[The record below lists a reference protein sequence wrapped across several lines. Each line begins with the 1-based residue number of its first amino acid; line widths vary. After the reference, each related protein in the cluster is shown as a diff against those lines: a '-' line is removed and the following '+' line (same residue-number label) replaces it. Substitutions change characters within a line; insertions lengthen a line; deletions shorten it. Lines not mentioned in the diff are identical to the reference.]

1 MAKQNLL
8 TDKRVATAKCVVGKS
23 ISYLNDG
30 AGLRLKVLSTGQKHW
45 HFRLVYNGKET
56 TLSLG
61 SYPTVSL
68 AAAREKATAS
78 RLQLINGLNPVKERQ
93 KHKRA
98 IATSYDNLF
107 KTVAEEAFDHFRT
120 RPQKPWS
127 DKHYLRSK
135 GILDNYVLKKLGSV
149 PINQIDH
156 VAILEVL
163 KAIHNKGAYRTSLHA
178 KNIVSCIFT
187 YAIHTNK
194 AQHNPT
200 DILRKNT
207 LLTRPKPQHLKSLE
221 MTEVGKFL
229 YNLENNKT
237 LHLAT
242 KVALRLYLYTSLRVN
257 SLRQAKWSWLDAT
270 NKTLTIPAEFMK
282 NRETFQVPLPQQ
294 ALNEIE
300 RLRAI
305 NERGPDSFIFRAVS
319 ESRPI
324 SENTTTVAIKKLGF
338 EATSH
343 GMRTLMK
350 RVITKQ
356 NKFAY
361 DAIERQLDHKRPPL
375 DDAYMGGE
383 DWIDERREMLDWYCE
398 WVNAEKNKY
407 ESEVSNGTT
416 VSADE

>member
-1 MAKQNLL
+1 MAKHNLL
-8 TDKRVATAKCVVGKS
+8 TDKRVATAKCAEGKS
-23 ISYLNDG
+23 ICYLNDG

-68 AAAREKATAS
+68 ATAREKATAS

-93 KHKRA
+93 KQKRA

-107 KTVAEEAFDHFRT
+107 KTVADEAFSHFRS

-135 GILDNYVLKKLGSV
+135 GILDNYVLKKLGPV
-149 PINQIDH
+149 PVNQIDH
-156 VAILEVL
+156 VIILDVL

-178 KNIVSCIFT
+178 KNIISCIFT

-221 MTEVGKFL
+221 MSEVGKFL
-229 YNLENNKT
+229 YDLENNKT

-242 KVALRLYLYTSLRVN
+242 KVALKLYLYTSLRVN
-257 SLRQAKWSWLDAT
+257 SLRQTKWSWLDAS
-270 NKTLTIPAEFMK
+270 NQILTIPAEFMK
-282 NRETFQVPLPQQ
+282 NRETFRVPLHKQ
-294 ALNEIE
+294 AIKEIE
-300 RLRAI
+300 SLRPI
-305 NERGPDSFIFRAVS
+305 NDRGPDSFIFRAVS
-319 ESRPI
+319 ESKPI

-338 EATSH
+338 AATSH

-350 RVITKQ
+350 RVLTKA
-356 NKFAY
+356 NCFAF

-375 DDAYMGGE
+375 EDAYMGGE
-383 DWIDERREMLDWYCE
+383 DWIKERREMLEWYCN
-398 WVNAEKNKY
+398 WLNAEKNKY
-407 ESEVSNGTT
+407 ESEVSSGT
-416 VSADE
+416 SI